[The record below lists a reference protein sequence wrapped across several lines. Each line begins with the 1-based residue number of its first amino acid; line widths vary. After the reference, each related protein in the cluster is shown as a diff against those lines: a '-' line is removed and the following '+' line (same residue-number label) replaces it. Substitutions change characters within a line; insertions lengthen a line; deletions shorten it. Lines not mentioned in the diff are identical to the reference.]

1 MWRLLKCACW
11 MLWVMWSVL
20 KSAQCGMMP
29 VMLLPT
35 SSRWD
40 LLHQCIISQHYGCIV
55 YGKEQCEDCGF
66 FKLAG
71 LKSSKSSSS
80 QFVVF
85 VTCLFIP
92 RQLSFVAQAAPL
104 GLSVYQLMEGME
116 PRTEAAKYMFLQ
128 DGRQISV
135 SELEHFRQ
143 FYQQDEAPVHIENPH
158 LKLSISTATGLL
170 EVRS

>member
-71 LKSSKSSSS
+71 LKSSKCSSS

-85 VTCLFIP
+85 VRVCLFHDSC
-92 RQLSFVAQAAPL
+92 RLW
-104 GLSVYQLMEGME
+104 
-116 PRTEAAKYMFLQ
+116 
-128 DGRQISV
+128 
-135 SELEHFRQ
+135 
-143 FYQQDEAPVHIENPH
+143 
-158 LKLSISTATGLL
+158 LKLLLWDWACTSWWKEWSQGQKLLSTCFFRMAGRFQSVNWSISDSSTNKMRLL
-170 EVRS
+170 CTLKILTWNSPSLQLQVF